1 MKAYRSLPG
10 IISHR
15 NSIFGGVQD
24 DSVIFR
30 RMYDRVN
37 EFMLT
42 RVSFAFDRIAMQ
54 TYHLVQRE
62 LIEHNEMPI

>member
-1 MKAYRSLPG
+1 MKAYSSLPG

-24 DSVIFR
+24 DSVIFK
-30 RMYDRVN
+30 RMYDRIPV
-37 EFMLT
+37 FMT
-42 RVSFAFDRIAMQ
+42 NYVTFASDSIAMQ
-54 TYHLVQRE
+54 AYHLVQSE